1 MKSVRSFLSI
11 ALLALFVLP
20 VNAATAPFLAAKS
33 YPVGGLPVAA
43 VAADFN
49 SDGKMDVVVANTF
62 TTTVSVLLG
71 LGDGSFK
78 PQVTYGVV
86 QHPNSVAAGDFN
98 GDGKLDLAVGLLQG
112 LAILFGN
119 GDGTFQAAMVTT
131 NQGVG
136 FLCTADLN
144 HDGKLDL
151 IYLASGGVTVQL
163 GNGDGTFQSP
173 TSSSVLG
180 AG

>member
-62 TTTVSVLLG
+62 NTTVSVLLG
-71 LGDGSFK
+71 L
-78 PQVTYGVV
+78 
-86 QHPNSVAAGDFN
+86 AG
-98 GDGKLDLAVGLLQG
+98 
-112 LAILFGN
+112 
-119 GDGTFQAAMVTT
+119 
-131 NQGVG
+131 
-136 FLCTADLN
+136 C
-144 HDGKLDL
+144 
-151 IYLASGGVTVQL
+151 
-163 GNGDGTFQSP
+163 
-173 TSSSVLG
+173 
-180 AG
+180 